1 MLKENILIEK
11 YRPKTINELICT
23 SDIINLYNSIVKTKK
38 IPNLLLYGYSG
49 QGKSSF
55 IKILVDELKYNSI
68 YINGSEERGNN
79 ILNLIDNFSNKYTI
93 NKNNHKIIIIDEAD
107 SIIYDT
113 QLKIQQ
119 KIKSYKHIT
128 FCFLCNYINK
138 ISEYIKSL
146 CIDINFKLDFS
157 NNKKQIINYLK
168 GIIKKEKIKIK
179 NEDVENI
186 YNISKCDIR
195 KMINML
201 INKKKIKIK
210 SYTEP
215 NYILEYADI
224 KNNIF
229 NNNCSKSIQKYR
241 LLNLNSIY

>member
-1 MLKENILIEK
+1 M
-11 YRPKTINELICT
+11 RLICT
-23 SDIINLYNSIVKTKK
+23 KDIINLYNSIIKSKK

-55 IKILVDELKYNSI
+55 IKILVNKLKYNSI

-79 ILNLIDNFSNKYTI
+79 IINLIDDFCNKYTI
-93 NKNNHKIIIIDEAD
+93 RKNNQKIIIIDEAD
-107 SIIYDT
+107 SIIYET

-119 KIKSYKHIT
+119 KIKNYTNIT

-146 CIDINFKLDFS
+146 CIDINFKLDFL
-157 NNKKQIINYLK
+157 NNKKEIINYLK
-168 GIIKKEKIKIK
+168 KIISKENLKI
-179 NEDVENI
+179 NYEDIEKI
-186 YNISKCDIR
+186 YNISNCDIR

-201 INKKKIKIK
+201 INRKDIKIK
-210 SYTEP
+210 SYTNP
-215 NYILEYADI
+215 NFIIEYADI

-229 NNNCSKSIQKYR
+229 NNNCLKEIQKYR
-241 LLNLNSIY
+241 LLCIQKYNN